1 MNEKDY
7 MRQAIAEAQDGL
19 KKGNGPFGAVIVNK
33 DQVIAKAHN
42 QVIQDNDPTA
52 HAEVTAIR
60 KACKKLRTH
69 DLSGMTIYSTCE
81 PCPMCFSAIHW
92 AKIKNI
98 VYGADIDTAKK
109 YGFNELEISN
119 YKMRSLGKSKIDI
132 TADFMPRE
140 CEKLFHDW
148 KEAGNEAY

>member
-1 MNEKDY
+1 MKEQDF
-7 MRQAIAEAQDGL
+7 MRQAIVEAQEGI
-19 KKGNGPFGAVIVNK
+19 KKGNGPFGAVIIQ
-33 DQVIAKAHN
+33 DGQVIAKAHS

-60 KACKKLRTH
+60 KASKKLRTH
-69 DLSGMTIYSTCE
+69 DLSNMTIYSTTE

-92 AKIKNI
+92 ANIKII

-119 YKMRSLGKSKIDI
+119 YKMRSLGKTKVNIE
-132 TADFMPRE
+132 ADFMPRE

-148 KEAGNEAY
+148 KESGNEAY